1 MTMEKKSAIAAGV
14 MLALIHLS
22 AVHAATIPVQR
33 IVFPPGGDSATRNG
47 MLRNGGMNRYVLAAQ
62 ADQTLNANVTSPE
75 NTVILVIFG
84 KDGTVLLTDHVDQSS
99 YSGTLPSTQDYYIDV
114 RATDGT
120 SASYTLSVTIPP
132 GPPDPPQPTEQ
143 MIFFAPGT
151 DSATVSGTL
160 TPQSS
165 AAYGLQANVGQRMI
179 VNVTTG
185 SGQQSSVVTG
195 GPPPQA
201 VLSVYGADGT
211 VLLSSMPGATSFSG
225 TLPSTQVWYLKVSSV
240 SEATVKYQMSVT
252 IEPLVY

>member
-1 MTMEKKSAIAAGV
+1 MTMEKKRAIGACVVFVLTQLG
-14 MLALIHLS
+14 
-22 AVHAATIPVQR
+22 AVHAAAIPVQR
-33 IVFPPGGDSATRNG
+33 IVFPPGGDSATRSG
-47 MLRNGGMNRYVLAAQ
+47 VLRNGGMNRYVLAAQ

-99 YSGTLPSTQDYYIDV
+99 YSGTLPSTQDYFIDV

-120 SASYTLSVTIPP
+120 TASFTLSVTIPP
-132 GPPDPPQPTEQ
+132 GQPDPPQPTEQ
-143 MIFFAPGT
+143 MIFFKPGT

-165 AAYGLQANVGQRMI
+165 ATYGVQANVGQRMI
-179 VNVTTG
+179 VNVT
-185 SGQQSSVVTG
+185 G
-195 GPPPQA
+195 GPPPQV

-211 VLLSSMPGATSFSG
+211 VLLSSMPGATSFNG

-240 SEATVKYQMSVT
+240 SDTTAKYQMAVT